1 MICCFMLAEAV
12 FQAIAGYT
20 NSATQKLHYIYIQC
34 IYSIPIY
41 HWKHCRG
48 KYTVAIQIK
57 GDTI

>member
-12 FQAIAGYT
+12 FQAIAGDT
-20 NSATQKLHYIYIQC
+20 PIVQPRNFTIQC
-34 IYSIPIY
+34 IYTISIF
-41 HWKHCRG
+41 HGKHCRG